1 MLETNTKRA
10 SVSTGNYP
18 MIYSFLASNT
28 ELLKDSNVTDIRNSL
43 IALGALVLSTA
54 HTTMWIFTVRTRHA
68 SPLPQSSAELVGA
81 QHYRQRARISG
92 VPGNRTLRLRL

>member
-28 ELLKDSNVTDIRNSL
+28 ELLKDPNVTDI
-43 IALGALVLSTA
+43 
-54 HTTMWIFTVRTRHA
+54 
-68 SPLPQSSAELVGA
+68 
-81 QHYRQRARISG
+81 
-92 VPGNRTLRLRL
+92 